1 MIRRAIALT
10 LLAGLIA
17 APAAQAANGAAYL
30 ASRLTKSGGFAEPGA
45 RPSVGLT
52 QWTVMALR
60 AADRDPAR
68 MKRSGGHTPTY
79 FLAQRAKKW
88 SDAYELERGILAV
101 VALGKNPESFGGVN
115 LVRKLRDKITR
126 SGRIGKYANSTYWG
140 VLALRAARSPIPK
153 RSIDFIKSR
162 QRSSGGFGY
171 SSAAAPDSNDT
182 AAAVMAL
189 RAGRVKCTGP
199 VLRDAYAYMESLHNG
214 DGGYS
219 LGASSGSDSQS
230 TGWVMQ
236 ARNKCDL
243 SNTRAIGYLRD
254 RQLPSGAFEYRA
266 GLVQTPVW
274 VTAQVLPGVRGRSY
288 PIR

>member
-1 MIRRAIALT
+1 MIRRALALALVT
-10 LLAGLIA
+10 GLVA
-17 APAAQAANGAAYL
+17 APSAQAANGAAYL

-60 AADRDPAR
+60 AADRNPAT
-68 MKRSGGHTPTY
+68 MKRSGGHTPTS
-79 FLAQRAKKW
+79 FLAKRAKAW
-88 SDAYELERGILAV
+88 TDAYQLERGILAV
-101 VALGKNPESFGGVN
+101 VALGKNPQSFGGVN
-115 LVRKLRDKITR
+115 LVKRLRAKVTR

-140 VLALRAARSPIPK
+140 VLAFKGARVSVPK
-153 RSIDFIKSR
+153 ASISFIKSR

-171 SSAAAPDSNDT
+171 SSSAAPDSNDT

-189 RAGRVKCTGP
+189 RAGRVKCASRVMT
-199 VLRDAYAYMESLHNG
+199 RAYSYMETLHNS

-219 LGASSGSDSQS
+219 LGPSSGSDSQS
-230 TGWVMQ
+230 TGWAMQ
-236 ARNKCDL
+236 ARNKCGL
-243 SNTRAIGYLRD
+243 SNARALSYLQA

-274 VTAQVLPGVRGRSY
+274 VTAQVLPGIRGRSY